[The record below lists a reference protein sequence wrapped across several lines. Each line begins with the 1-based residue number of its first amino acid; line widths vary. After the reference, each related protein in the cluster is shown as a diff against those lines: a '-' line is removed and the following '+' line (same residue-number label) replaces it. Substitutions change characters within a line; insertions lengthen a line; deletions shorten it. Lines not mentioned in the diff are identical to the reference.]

1 MRTKVLFVCYAN
13 MIRSQMAEGFA
24 RDLGDA
30 FIDAYS
36 AGVNPTGQVSE
47 EAIEVMREKGVD
59 ITAQHSKGL
68 GEVPVDEMDY
78 VVSLTNRS
86 ASDMC
91 SPAFEGVTLDW
102 DIRDPVG
109 EPIDQFRASRDDIEN
124 KVRDLIQRI
133 WQDGGSAKD
142 N

>member
-59 ITAQHSKGL
+59 IAAQHSKGL

-102 DIRDPVG
+102 DVHDPIG
-109 EPIDQFRASRDDIEN
+109 ELIDQFRASRDDIEN
-124 KVRDLIQRI
+124 RVRDLVQRI